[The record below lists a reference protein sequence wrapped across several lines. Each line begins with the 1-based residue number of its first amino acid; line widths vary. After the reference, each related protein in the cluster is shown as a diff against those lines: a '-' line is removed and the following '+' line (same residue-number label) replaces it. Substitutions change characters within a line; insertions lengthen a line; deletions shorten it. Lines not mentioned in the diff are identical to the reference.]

1 MLTLGEPWWQ
11 LVLRA
16 ASVYVGLLILI
27 RLSGKRTV
35 GELSVFD
42 LIVVVLLGSAM
53 RASMI
58 GNDKSLQ
65 GGFIVVLTLLLL
77 NYASALLSSRF
88 RSIDRLI
95 QGRPVLLAR
104 DGEVFEEVLR
114 RLNVPLSDF
123 DSAVRKAGCANN
135 RDIAQAIL
143 EPNGTITI
151 LKDEAG

>member
-1 MLTLGEPWWQ
+1 
-11 LVLRA
+11 VA
-16 ASVYVGLLILI
+16 ARTASRRGLIGLLILI

-58 GNDKSLQ
+58 GSDKSLQ
-65 GGFIVVLTLLLL
+65 GGFIVVLTMLLL

-88 RSIDRLI
+88 RPVDRLI

-104 DGEVFEEVLR
+104 DGQVFDEVLR

-123 DSAVRKAGCANN
+123 DSALRKAGCESGHQV
-135 RDIAQAIL
+135 AQAIL
-143 EPNGTITI
+143 EPNGTITV
-151 LKDEAG
+151 LKRQAN